1 MFAAVN
7 NRDLGKDSPSRS
19 FSTPE
24 AIDFRAVESDF
35 IDLLKLENLDQ
46 QVSQS
51 PQRVEA
57 LEAAIAAALSM
68 AYGDTSEPGEASAH
82 RFLQRILYRINRLNL
97 FWYDDLQHYKNER
110 SLYLQWLRDR
120 IESAWQ
126 AWELGQLD
134 VENLKQQDVQQTLSD
149 WYEADLNPPITEN
162 RRFLRE
168 DLDREG
174 YRRLLAITSLDGLV
188 EASRMSRILG
198 GASNEVQAMLIR
210 VLMEEYGNGR
220 LARKHSTFFAKM
232 MAEMDLDTT
241 PEGYFDLAPWQL
253 LASINHNFLLTEC
266 KQHFL
271 RYNGGLT
278 YFEIVGPSI
287 YTDYL
292 MAAQRLNL
300 SEESSGYWE
309 LHIREDERHGLW
321 MLQDVALPLAAQYPK
336 QAWEIVLGYAQEK
349 LIGERAGQAIIQQIQ
364 QAPTPLPRVYSA

>member
-1 MFAAVN
+1 MFAALN
-7 NRDLGKDSPSRS
+7 NRDLRKNTTSHNL
-19 FSTPE
+19 STPKS
-24 AIDFRAVESDF
+24 IDFSHLEQEFVE
-35 IDLLKLENLDQ
+35 LLNLENLDQ
-46 QVSQS
+46 QVTQN
-51 PQRVEA
+51 PQCVEA
-57 LEAAIAAALSM
+57 LEDAIAAALPL
-68 AYGDTSEPGEASAH
+68 AYGDASAPGDESAH
-82 RFLQRILYRINRLNL
+82 WFLQRILYRINRLNL

-126 AWELGQLD
+126 AWELEQMD
-134 VENLKQQDVQQTLSD
+134 VDSLKQQDVQKTLRD

-232 MAEMDLDTT
+232 MAEMHLDTT
-241 PEGYFDLAPWQL
+241 PEGYLDLAPWQL

-321 MLQDVALPLAAQYPK
+321 MLEDVALPLAEQYPD
-336 QAWEIVLGYAQEK
+336 QAWEILLGYTQEK
-349 LIGERAGQAIIQQIQ
+349 FIGERAGQAIIRHIQ
-364 QAPTPLPRVYSA
+364 QAPTSLPNIYLA